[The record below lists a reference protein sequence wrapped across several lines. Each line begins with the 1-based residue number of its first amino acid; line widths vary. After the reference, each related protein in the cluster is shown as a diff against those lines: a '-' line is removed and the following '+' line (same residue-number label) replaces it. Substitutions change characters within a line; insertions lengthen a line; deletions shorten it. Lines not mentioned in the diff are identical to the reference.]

1 MISYE
6 CKTVRVVINLYS
18 MFLQISNSHLI
29 MSVQRSGGGSP
40 GPGTGSDLPSY
51 YRHPDRGL
59 VIEHENEPM
68 LEETVRKRAARQ
80 KNADKRFNSPFGFH
94 EPKYKK
100 VGLIERYPL
109 AFRRTLVTTCLLLFF
124 R

>member
-1 MISYE
+1 
-6 CKTVRVVINLYS
+6 
-18 MFLQISNSHLI
+18 
-29 MSVQRSGGGSP
+29 MSVQKGGGEGNGANQGKNSN
-40 GPGTGSDLPSY
+40 LPSY
-51 YRHPDRGL
+51 FRHPDRGL
-59 VIEHENEPM
+59 IIEHENEPP

-100 VGLIERYPL
+100 VSFMERYPL
-109 AFRRTLVTTCLLLFF
+109 LFRRTLVTTCLLLFF